1 MRVNNIAIS
10 AIVLLTLGS
19 SSFDGLRKYDHVRG
33 EARQAL
39 DEADVEIDP
48 DYTAYHGFAISA
60 VEDTMTLDLEV
71 NLGVMDITITGP
83 ADSWFGWGLD
93 SSTMQDT
100 YAIIVSENGVTEHI
114 LSKQSSDQSDTELEL
129 NNVQV
134 ISDTTEGNLR
144 TVQLM
149 RTAVQD
155 ENHENDV
162 VDGEGVFNVI
172 SARSDPANPSMSVS
186 KHPKTGRGAS
196 VLNLVAVESGGYATG
211 KDGGGPPEDEES
223 EMAVDMMAGVVEG
236 LNLVSVQT
244 LLVAAI
250 VVAVVV
256 LAARSVLAQP
266 RKEEQ
271 TESTEGG
278 AYGSV

>member
-1 MRVNNIAIS
+1 MYFRNIAVS

-39 DEADVEIDP
+39 DEADVDIDP
-48 DYTAYHGFAISA
+48 DYTAYQGFAISA
-60 VEDTMTLDLEV
+60 AEDTMTLNLEV
-71 NLGVMDITITGP
+71 NLGVMDITMTGP

-93 SSTMQDT
+93 STTMQDT

-114 LSKQSSDQSDTELEL
+114 LSKQSKDQSDTELGL
-129 NNVQV
+129 DNVQV

-144 TVQLM
+144 TVQLK
-149 RTAVQD
+149 RTAIQD

-162 VDGEGVFNVI
+162 VQGEGEFNVI
-172 SARSDPANPSMSVS
+172 SARSDPASPSLSVS
-186 KHPKTGRGAS
+186 KHAKTSRGAS
-196 VLNLVAVESGGYATG
+196 VMNLVAVASGSYAAG

-223 EMAVDMMAGVVEG
+223 EMAVDMMASVVDG
-236 LNLVSVQT
+236 LNFVSVQT
-244 LLVAAI
+244 LLAVAV

-256 LAARSVLAQP
+256 LAACSMLAQP
-266 RKEEQ
+266 RKKE
-271 TESTEGG
+271 ESTEGG
-278 AYGSV
+278 TYGSV